1 LGAKLDVE
9 RLLKKLI
16 LPKTVHIRGNWGPQ
30 TEVRLSEDCLF
41 LTLRGILFDE
51 VFLTEPVFPECD
63 QYISEDGVERYGRRF
78 LRDFLLCM
86 KSCDSTAEVAP
97 LSAHAGQSR
106 EEAFWQTLIC
116 NTAGNNGVVVGDRM
130 SASYHVYMDL
140 LRIFIEE
147 EGGITAEYY
156 VERAALALRSA
167 LRKTIRGRIFC
178 RTKN

>member
-1 LGAKLDVE
+1 
-9 RLLKKLI
+9 
-16 LPKTVHIRGNWGPQ
+16 LPF
-30 TEVRLSEDCLF
+30 F
-41 LTLRGILFDE
+41 LTLRGIFFDE

-86 KSCDSTAEVAP
+86 KSCDSTAGVAP
-97 LSAHAGQSR
+97 LSAHAGQSG

-178 RTKN
+178 RTKNGYMDGTYSFVARVMLCAHSWEPDAVRHTP